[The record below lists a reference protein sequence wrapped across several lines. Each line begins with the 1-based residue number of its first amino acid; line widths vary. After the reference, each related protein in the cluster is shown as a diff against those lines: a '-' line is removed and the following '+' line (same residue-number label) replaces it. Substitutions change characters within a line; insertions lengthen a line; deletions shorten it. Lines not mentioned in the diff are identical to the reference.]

1 MSKQLLTIDDLTSRV
16 LAKIREDKGGRD
28 VSEISIYEIAGDR
41 SNQNWGVSIVE
52 AGSGGMAEASRA
64 AVSAMVELGKRYDL
78 SSDE

>member
-41 SNQNWGVSIVE
+41 SNQNWGVSIVV
-52 AGSGGMAEASRA
+52 AGSGGMAAASRA
-64 AVSAMVELGKRYDL
+64 AVSAMVELGERYDL